1 LRILIVDD
9 KRENRYLLET
19 MLGATG
25 YTTESASNGIEALD
39 LLKKQHFDAIIS
51 DLLMPKMD
59 GFQLIR
65 TCKKDPGL
73 SKIPFIIYTATY
85 TDKKDVDFGLSL
97 GAARYLIK
105 PAEPDVL
112 LRELEETLGQV
123 TVGTLEETGPVIE
136 NNGTIDQEYVR
147 RLVAKLD
154 KKILDLEKSEEKYR
168 VVFENTGTATV
179 VLEQNNI
186 ISLANEEFANISG
199 FTKNDIEGKKYWTE
213 FVHNEDLE
221 RMLAQH
227 RLRRQGG
234 ENALT
239 RYEFRFVTKSGDIR
253 NIYLSIDGIPGTTK
267 SVASLLDITDR
278 KRSEEA
284 LRESEEKFRN
294 VFDWTNDA
302 ILLHTLTTTETP
314 GRFIDVNKGACLMLG
329 YTRDELLRL
338 GPSDIVPADQHPL
351 LGEIIR
357 QAAAEESV
365 LFETRFLRK
374 DGTTVPVESSG
385 HLVTYGRQ
393 KIWISHVRNITL
405 RKQAEEQ
412 RERLMQ
418 ELSQRNAELDRF
430 SYTVS
435 HDLKSPLL
443 SIRGFLGLLEM
454 DMKSGDT
461 PRILTDITRINESA
475 KKLEHLITTLL
486 ALSRGGRIVD
496 EPVRIP
502 WTDLAREAAGLL
514 AGPLNEH
521 HVRLVIPDNL
531 PAVTGDRQRLLQV
544 MTNLLDNAVKFM
556 GGQEEPCIEVGV
568 REEAATPVFFVR
580 DNGMGIINENL
591 PKVFGLF
598 ERFNKKIPGTG
609 IGLATVKRIIE
620 AHGGRIW
627 VDSEGEGKGS
637 TFLFT
642 LPVSEDT

>member
-1 LRILIVDD
+1 
-9 KRENRYLLET
+9 

-25 YTTESASNGIEALD
+25 YTTESASNGIEALEH
-39 LLKKQHFDAIIS
+39 LKTQQFNAIIS

-59 GFQLIR
+59 GFQLLR
-65 TCKKDPGL
+65 ACKKDPGL
-73 SKIPFIIYTATY
+73 STIPFIIYTATY
-85 TDKKDVDFGLSL
+85 TDKKDVEFGLSL

-105 PAEPDVL
+105 PAEPDTL

-123 TVGTLEETGPVIE
+123 RQGTLEETGPAYE
-136 NNGTIDQEYVR
+136 NNGTIDREYVR

-168 VVFENTGTATV
+168 AIIENSGTGIVILDREGRYLLVNKKAAALMGAPPDAIMGKTMSDFLPEETARLYLARNRKTMDAGTRREYEDTFELKTGKRSFYIVDQCLKDTEGRVIALQSSSIEITGRKKVEEALAASEENYRAVFENTGTATV
-179 VLEQNNI
+179 VLEHDNI
-186 ISLANEEFANISG
+186 ITLANEEFANLSG
-199 FTKNDIEGKKYWTE
+199 FPKNDIEGKKYWTE
-213 FVHNEDLE
+213 FVHSEDLE

-234 ENALT
+234 EKALT

-267 SVASLLDITDR
+267 SVASLLDITER
-278 KRSEEA
+278 K
-284 LRESEEKFRN
+284 K
-294 VFDWTNDA
+294 
-302 ILLHTLTTTETP
+302 
-314 GRFIDVNKGACLMLG
+314 
-329 YTRDELLRL
+329 
-338 GPSDIVPADQHPL
+338 
-351 LGEIIR
+351 
-357 QAAAEESV
+357 
-365 LFETRFLRK
+365 
-374 DGTTVPVESSG
+374 
-385 HLVTYGRQ
+385 
-393 KIWISHVRNITL
+393 
-405 RKQAEEQ
+405 AEEQ

-454 DMKSGDT
+454 DMKSGNT

-475 KKLEHLITTLL
+475 EKLEHLITTLL

-496 EPVRIP
+496 EPVHIP
-502 WTDLAREAAGLL
+502 WTGLAREAAGLL
-514 AGPLNEH
+514 AGSLNEH

-556 GGQEEPCIEVGV
+556 GVQEKPCIEVGV
-568 REEAATPVFFVR
+568 REEAGTIVFFVR
-580 DNGMGIINENL
+580 DNGMGIREENL

-627 VDSEGEGKGS
+627 VESEGEGKGS